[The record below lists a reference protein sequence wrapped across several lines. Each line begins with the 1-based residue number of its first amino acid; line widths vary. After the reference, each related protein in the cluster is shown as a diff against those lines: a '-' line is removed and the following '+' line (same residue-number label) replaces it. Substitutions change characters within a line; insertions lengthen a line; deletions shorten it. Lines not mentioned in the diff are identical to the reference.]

1 LHRFAGQGRIDPI
14 QFEVVAR
21 TLDRRFRLQTPD
33 RGVFEAVRFLD
44 CTPDVVGPPPRDV
57 VVSIE
62 PFRNRFRIVEQG
74 AGIKEVL
81 DARAVVEF
89 LHMRLFAC
97 SIDDRP
103 QAAIMHAASLRRDG
117 RRLLLV
123 GTKGAGKSTLALR
136 LLRAGYE
143 IEGDEHVFI
152 DGSSVVA
159 RPRAC
164 RVKEAALPRHA
175 DMADIIAAAPF
186 YRDHFND
193 RIFNVDPRALGSS
206 WRIEPGEVDYVIALR
221 PNHGGYSSL
230 RALQPSAMVQFL
242 MSETGWRETGR
253 GASVA
258 AVAALAGRVKAFDL
272 SLGDHAT
279 AIRCIEVATA
289 A

>member
-1 LHRFAGQGRIDPI
+1 LHRFPRQGRIDPI

-44 CTPDVVGPPPRDV
+44 CTPEVVGPPPHDV
-57 VVSIE
+57 MVSIDQ
-62 PFRNRFRIVEQG
+62 FRNRFRIVEQG
-74 AGIKEVL
+74 AGTKEVL
-81 DARAVVEF
+81 DARTVMEF

-103 QAAIMHAASLRRDG
+103 QAAVMHAACLRRDG
-117 RRLLLV
+117 RRLLLA

-136 LLRAGYE
+136 LISVGYA

-152 DGSSVVA
+152 DGAGIVA

-164 RVKEAALPRHA
+164 RVKEAALPHLA
-175 DMADIIAAAPF
+175 DMADVIAAAPF
-186 YRDHFND
+186 YRDNAND
-193 RIFNVDPRALGSS
+193 RIFNVDPRSLGSS
-206 WRIEPGEVDYVIALR
+206 WRIAAGEVDHVIALR
-221 PNHGGYSSL
+221 PNHGGYSSI
-230 RALQPSAMVQFL
+230 RPLQPSALVQFL

-258 AVAALAGRVKAFDL
+258 AVAALAGRTKGFDL

-279 AIRCIEVATA
+279 AVRCIELATA

>member
-1 LHRFAGQGRIDPI
+1 LHRFTRQGRIDPI

-33 RGVFEAVRFLD
+33 RGVFEAVRYLD
-44 CTPDVVGPPPRDV
+44 CTPDIAGPPPRDV

-74 AGIKEVL
+74 AGTREAL
-81 DARAVVEF
+81 DAPAVMEY

-97 SIDDRP
+97 SFDDRP
-103 QAAIMHAASLRRDG
+103 QAAVIHAACLRRDG
-117 RRLLLV
+117 RRLLLA

-136 LLRAGYE
+136 LIRAGYE
-143 IEGDEHVFI
+143 IEGDEHVLI
-152 DGSSVVA
+152 EGSTMVA

-164 RVKEAALPRHA
+164 RVKEAALAHLA
-175 DMADIIAAAPF
+175 DMADVIVAAPF
-186 YRDHFND
+186 YRDNLND

-206 WRIEPGEVDYVIALR
+206 WRIEAGEVSHVIALR

-230 RALQPSAMVQFL
+230 RPLQPSALVQFL
-242 MSETGWRETGR
+242 LSETGWREAGR

-258 AVAALAGRVKAFDL
+258 AVAALAGRAKALDL

-279 AIRCIEVATA
+279 AIRCIELAMA